1 MNHFFIYI
9 DVKYFK
15 GVFMNMFCKI
25 GITSAICAAALFTG
39 CSDDSSNPT
48 DAGQAQVQ
56 TEAGENEPDPGNDD
70 NEDYSSSSFALPE
83 SSETTVPESAE
94 STEPTST
101 ESSDTPTSESS
112 GTTPESAETT
122 TPSSTASA
130 LTPLQEYEQAQ
141 DFIDEGWR
149 DECLRLAN
157 EYRATEGVAPLEL
170 ADDEKQLC
178 AINQAAADMADNKAH
193 GHFKECGE
201 WAQNSGPNFPTSW
214 RTSAT
219 AAVQYYIK
227 MMWEDE
233 KALVTSGQRDP
244 DKKED
249 YSYIGHYL
257 NMRKASYTKVA
268 CGIAISEDGTKGW
281 FNMNFY

>member
-1 MNHFFIYI
+1 
-9 DVKYFK
+9 
-15 GVFMNMFCKI
+15 MNMFCKI
-25 GITSAICAAALFTG
+25 GITSAICSATLFTG
-39 CSDDSSNPT
+39 CSDDSGT
-48 DAGQAQVQ
+48 GT
-56 TEAGENEPDPGNDD
+56 TEESSITSSESTFI
-70 NEDYSSSSFALPE
+70 ESSSSDSNE
-83 SSETTVPESAE
+83 ETSSNTDQ
-94 STEPTST
+94 TS
-101 ESSDTPTSESS
+101 DD
-112 GTTPESAETT
+112 G
-122 TPSSTASA
+122 TPSSSSNTE
-130 LTPLQEYEQAQ
+130 LTPLQEYEQAR

-201 WAQNSGPNFPTSW
+201 WAQNSGPNFSTSW
-214 RTSAT
+214 RTNAT

-227 MMWEDE
+227 SMWEDE
-233 KALVTSGQRDP
+233 KALVTSGERDP

-249 YSYIGHYL
+249 YPDIGHYL